1 MSGHCLYCHEP
12 VYPTFNWTA
21 MIRGCDIEP
30 FCDSC
35 QEELRLIEG
44 ERCRTCSRPQKE
56 SGICQDCIEWE
67 EGEWSGALSQNHS
80 FYVYNDFFKEV
91 LAKYKYRGDYLISKA
106 FSNLIKRL
114 IKKEKPDF
122 IAPIPLSAERLYERG
137 FNQSEALIIEA
148 GFQPTHLLERTHSEK
163 QSKKSRRQRL
173 EAEQVFRLNSDW
185 DINFENKS
193 ILLIDDIYT
202 TGTTLRHA
210 AKVLKDNG
218 AKNVSSITMARSI

>member
-12 VYPTFNWTA
+12 VYPNFNWTA
-21 MIRGCDIEP
+21 MIKVCDIEP
-30 FCDSC
+30 FCPAC
-35 QEELRLIEG
+35 QDELQLIEG
-44 ERCRTCSRPQKE
+44 ERCKTCSRPQKE
-56 SGICQDCIEWE
+56 SGQCQDCIQWE
-67 EGEWSGALSQNHS
+67 EGEWSGSLSQNHS

-114 IKKEKPDF
+114 IKKEKPDI

-148 GFQPTHLLERTHSEK
+148 GFQPAHLLERTHSEK
-163 QSKKSRRQRL
+163 QSKKSRRERI
-173 EAEQVFRLNSDW
+173 EAEQVFRLNPECAT
-185 DINFENKS
+185 IIEKKS

-202 TGTTLRHA
+202 TGATLRHA

-218 AKNVSSITMARSI
+218 AKKVSSLTIARSI